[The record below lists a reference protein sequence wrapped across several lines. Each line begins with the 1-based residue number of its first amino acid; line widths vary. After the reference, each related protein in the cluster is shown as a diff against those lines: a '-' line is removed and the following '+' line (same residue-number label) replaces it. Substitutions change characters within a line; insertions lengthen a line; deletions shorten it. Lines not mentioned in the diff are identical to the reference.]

1 MTSWN
6 SMSLL
11 RKNNNEDPCP
21 DENRLDRP
29 AVERAGG
36 VPKRPH
42 GLTAAQIAVLKEQG
56 FRLTD
61 EGWTLDFSNRVL
73 FANNAGAL
81 TPKTRVVVE
90 KLGKTLQEVG
100 LNRARID
107 GHTDSNGAADYNDQL
122 SYKRAQSVADV
133 LVSVGMPQANLD
145 IRGRGERD
153 PIADNKTAAGR
164 AENRRVAIVI
174 SNE

>member
-1 MTSWN
+1 MKIHVLMKTGLIG
-6 SMSLL
+6 LL
-11 RKNNNEDPCP
+11 
-21 DENRLDRP
+21 LS
-29 AVERAGG
+29 VLAGCQSA
-36 VPKRPH
+36 PH
-42 GLTAAQIAVLKEQG
+42 GLTAEQIAVLKEQG

-73 FANNAGAL
+73 FANNADAL

-90 KLGKTLQEVG
+90 KLGTTLLEVG